1 MQDPIPPVKPFVDLN
16 DEEVHWDL
24 TQSLSYSQY
33 LHLDQLLDAQRP
45 LSYQHDETMFII
57 IHQVSELWMKLCL
70 HELNSTIDC
79 VRRDDLGPTFKM
91 LARVSTIQH
100 QLQQSWDVLATLT
113 PSDYS
118 AFRNILGRSSGFQSP
133 QYRMLEFLIGNKN
146 ADAIKVFRGDEVNY
160 PLLERALNAPS
171 LYDEVL
177 RLLSRRGLDVPAAA
191 IDRDFAQPYQASKQ
205 VAAAWLS
212 VYHNSDKDWDLYG
225 LAERLV
231 DLDYKFQLW
240 RFAHVKTVERII
252 GYKRGTG
259 GTGGVSYL
267 TKALELRFFPELW
280 TIRTSM

>member
-1 MQDPIPPVKPFVDLN
+1 MEAPTPPPRPFVDLS

-24 TQSLSYSQY
+24 RESLSYSQY
-33 LHLDQLLDAQRP
+33 LNLDKLLSAQHP
-45 LSYQHDETMFII
+45 LSYHHDEMLFIM

-100 QLQQSWDVLATLT
+100 QLQQSWDVLATVT

-118 AFRNILGRSSGFQSP
+118 AFRNTLGRSSGFQSP

-146 ADAIKVFRGDEVNY
+146 ADMIKVFRNDPVTYE
-160 PLLERALNAPS
+160 LLERALRAPS

-177 RLLSRRGLDVPAAA
+177 RLLSRRGLDVPAEA
-191 IDRDFAQPYQASKQ
+191 IDRDFAQPYRASKQ

-212 VYHNSDKDWDLYG
+212 VYHNAEKDWDLYG

-267 TKALELRFFPELW
+267 TKALELKFFPELW